1 MKIREMEVTDMEQVM
16 AIEQALFSVP
26 WSETGLF
33 SFLLR
38 QDALFLVAEEKESI
52 LGFGGIL
59 MALDEGDILKIGV
72 MPKMQGQGI
81 GRKLL
86 DALIRKAGEKG
97 VSSIY
102 LEVRASNQAA
112 VHLYRSFGFQQTG
125 IRKDY
130 YEYPREDG
138 ITMRRS

>member
-26 WSETGLF
+26 WSENGLF

-52 LGFGGIL
+52 LGFCGIL
-59 MALDEGDILKIGV
+59 MALDEGDIVKIGV
-72 MPKMQGQGI
+72 MPERQGQRI
-81 GRKLL
+81 GTKLL

-130 YEYPREDG
+130 YEHPREDG

>member
-26 WSETGLF
+26 WSENGLF

-52 LGFGGIL
+52 LGFCGIL
-59 MALDEGDILKIGV
+59 MALDEGDIVKIGV
-72 MPKMQGQGI
+72 MPERQGQGI
-81 GRKLL
+81 GTKLL

-112 VHLYRSFGFQQTG
+112 VHLYRSFGFQQTS

-130 YEYPREDG
+130 YEHPREDG

>member
-16 AIEQALFSVP
+16 SIEQALFSVP
-26 WSETGLF
+26 WSENGLF

-52 LGFGGIL
+52 LGFCGIL
-59 MALDEGDILKIGV
+59 MALDEGDIVKIGV
-72 MPKMQGQGI
+72 MPERQGQGI
-81 GRKLL
+81 GTKLL

-102 LEVRASNQAA
+102 LEVRASNRAA
-112 VHLYRSFGFQQTG
+112 VHLMGLEKKKNHIWVEKGKSR
-125 IRKDY
+125 
-130 YEYPREDG
+130 
-138 ITMRRS
+138 